1 MEVLSINTPFKN
13 AVSICCLSVLFLALK
28 LLKTLLKNLYRR
40 VLGSFPTDFSLML

>member
-28 LLKTLLKNLYRR
+28 LLKTLLKNCIGEYL
-40 VLGSFPTDFSLML
+40 VVFLLTSL